1 MLRTR
6 MHVAFVIFRAE
17 PGRGGAERY
26 VDQLGHALVGR
37 RHRVSVLAS
46 KLGDVGE
53 LEGVKIS
60 AAGITRTA
68 RYRRFLSN
76 LERHLH
82 AHKYDVVHACLPVKH
97 CDVYHAHAGLEATSL
112 RESHRIKS
120 TLAGQATSMLG
131 SKINRKRR
139 AFARVEASLLN
150 GPNPPITICLSDRE
164 RSIAERLFP
173 SARGKLVTLHSAPD
187 DAKFVS
193 DDLPKRRER
202 ARKQLGVG
210 ADQTVFLFVGQD
222 FRRKGLATAIRALG
236 QLRDP
241 HAVLYIVGGGDIA
254 PYSKAAVQ
262 ADVCGRVLFAGSTT
276 DISPFLAAADG
287 LVLPSRYEPFGMVAV
302 EAMLMGVPPIVSGV
316 SGASEVIAEDR
327 TGYIVADPSD
337 VAGFAAA
344 MRKIC
349 DRSTRERLSAAC
361 LAERARFSYS
371 AHVDAIE
378 AIHRRAA
385 AGRVLGTER

>member
-1 MLRTR
+1 

-26 VDQLGHALVGR
+26 VDHLGHALVARG
-37 RHRVSVLAS
+37 HRVSVLAS
-46 KLGDVGE
+46 KIGDVGH
-53 LEGVKIS
+53 LEGVRVG
-60 AAGITRTA
+60 AAGVTRTA
-68 RYRRFLSN
+68 RYRRFLNN

-82 AHKYDVVHACLPVKH
+82 ANQYDVVHACLPVKH

-120 TLAGQATSMLG
+120 TLAGQATSMIG
-131 SKINRKRR
+131 NKVNRKRR
-139 AFARVEASLLN
+139 AFAAIEATLLN
-150 GPNPPITICLSDRE
+150 GPNPPITLCLSDRE
-164 RSIAERLFP
+164 RLIAERLFP
-173 SARGKLVTLHSAPD
+173 SAKGKLVTLHSAPD

-210 ADQTVFLFVGQD
+210 EDQTVFLFVGQD

-241 HAVLYIVGGGDIA
+241 HAVLYVVGGGDVA
-254 PYSKAAVQ
+254 AYSKVAVQ
-262 ADVCGRVLFAGSTT
+262 ADVCGRVLFAGTTT

-316 SGASEVIAEDR
+316 AGASEVIAEDR
-327 TGYIVADPSD
+327 TGSVVADPLD

-344 MRKIC
+344 MRKIS
-349 DRSTRERLSAAC
+349 DSATRERFSAAC
-361 LAERARFSYS
+361 LAERPRFSYS

-378 AIHRRAA
+378 AIHCRAA
-385 AGRVLGTER
+385 AGRTPSTGR